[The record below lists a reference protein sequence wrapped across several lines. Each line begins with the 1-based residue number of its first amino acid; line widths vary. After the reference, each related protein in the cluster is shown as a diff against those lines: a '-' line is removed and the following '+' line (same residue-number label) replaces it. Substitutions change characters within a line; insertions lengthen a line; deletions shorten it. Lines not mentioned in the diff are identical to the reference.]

1 MFENI
6 YDFSKPKDL
15 KLKSPYLS
23 GVKASPSPI
32 NKNYNI
38 VGKNYS
44 QSYQEPKNP
53 YLQDIRI
60 DSSNQKNINVRNN

>member
-44 QSYQEPKNP
+44 QSY
-53 YLQDIRI
+53 
-60 DSSNQKNINVRNN
+60 